1 MAGEKMK
8 KDESGMCEGCCGGG
22 MCGMC
27 GIIGSVLMLLGAGAL
42 VLYGLNSEPGAT
54 DSIPGD
60 MMILVAGVMLV
71 LLAVGKLVHALKLCP
86 MCNKK

>member
-8 KDESGMCEGCCGGG
+8 KDESGMCEGCCG

-27 GIIGSVLMLLGAGAL
+27 GIIGSLLMLLGSGAL
-42 VLYGLNSEPGAT
+42 VLYGLNSEAGAT
-54 DSIPGD
+54 DSITGD
-60 MMILVAGVMLV
+60 MMILVAGVMFV
-71 LLAVGKLVHALKLCP
+71 LAALGKLVHALKLCP